1 MNQKRDY
8 YNDIRLIR
16 SRGGLLFATVSIISL
31 FMFPIFAGTY
41 LVHIA
46 NLVLIYAIVA
56 IGLNLLVG
64 FTGQISLGHSGF
76 MAMGAYISVLTIL
89 HLKLPFNTNPP
100 FIVVVIM
107 SGLIAA
113 SVGFVLGIIAI
124 RTKGPYLAIVTLG
137 FGIFVEQSLVLTE
150 SITGGRSGL
159 PSPPISLFGHSVL
172 EKVTIF
178 GTELSS
184 GKQVYFIILTTTL
197 LLTLFALKIVS
208 SKIGRAFVAIG
219 DSEAAAGASGI
230 NLTYYRTLA
239 FAISAFYVGVAG
251 ALHANMM
258 DWISPSQYGIMT
270 NIDMIAMIVV
280 GGLGSIFGSVL
291 GATLLTI
298 LPQLFSKYNFMS
310 TVIVGTIMIIIVIF
324 QPRGLSGM
332 LSSLLKT
339 RRDKINRLLKITGI
353 KK

>member
-8 YNDIRLIR
+8 YNDIRLIK
-16 SRGGLLFATVSIISL
+16 SRRGILLAAIAIISL
-31 FMFPIFAGTY
+31 FLFPLFAGTY
-41 LVHIA
+41 LVYIA
-46 NLVLIYAIVA
+46 TLILIYSIVA

-76 MAMGAYISVLTIL
+76 MAMGAYISVLTML
-89 HLKLPFNTNPP
+89 HLKLPFNINPP
-100 FIVVVIM
+100 FIVVVVM

-113 SVGFVLGIIAI
+113 FIGFALGLIAL

-137 FGIFVEQSLVLTE
+137 FGIFVEQGLVLTE
-150 SITGGRSGL
+150 SITGGRGGL
-159 PSPPISLFGHSVL
+159 SSPPISIFGHSVI

-178 GTELSS
+178 GAEFS
-184 GKQVYFIILTTTL
+184 GREQVYFIILTITL
-197 LLTLFALKIVS
+197 LLTLFAFKIVR

-219 DSEAAAGASGI
+219 DSEVAAGASGI

-239 FAISAFYVGVAG
+239 FAVSAFYVGVAG

-310 TVIVGTIMIIIVIF
+310 TIIVGTIMIVIVIF
-324 QPRGLSGM
+324 QPRGLIGM
-332 LSSLLKT
+332 LSNIHKT
-339 RRDKINRLLKITGI
+339 RGDKINRLLKITAT